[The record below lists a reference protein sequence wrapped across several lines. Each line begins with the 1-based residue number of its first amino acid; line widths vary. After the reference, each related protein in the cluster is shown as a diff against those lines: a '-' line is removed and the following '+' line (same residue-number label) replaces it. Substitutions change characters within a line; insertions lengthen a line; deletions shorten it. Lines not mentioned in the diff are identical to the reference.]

1 MTTSPNTSR
10 CIASHE
16 AAAQYAPSTERSGR
30 PSFPQLH
37 VLFLNAITYC
47 LFSEGCDNI
56 TSPLPLLNLRRYD
69 PEPPWL
75 PFWGGPR
82 VPMVPGGWFPGG
94 PGRPVPLCLCAFLP
108 AGSSVWGALA
118 LFPLGSLP
126 GPKSTSLLGKK
137 CFGCVKIVAPRGSK
151 PCWEKGSRSK
161 KRRAAL
167 WCEDRHMQEAFEG
180 PGGWPPSL

>member
-30 PSFPQLH
+30 PPLPHLH
-37 VLFLNAITYC
+37 ILFLNAITYC
-47 LFSEGCDNI
+47 LFQKDVTI
-56 TSPLPLLNLRRYD
+56 LPVPLLNLRRYD

-75 PFWGGPR
+75 PFRGGPR
-82 VPMVPGGWFPGG
+82 VPKVPGGWFPGGPGG

-118 LFPLGSLP
+118 LLPLGSLP
-126 GPKSTSLLGKK
+126 GPKPTLSLGKK
-137 CFGCVKIVAPRGSK
+137 CFGCVEIVAPRGSHA
-151 PCWEKGSRSK
+151 EKKEVGQ
-161 KRRAAL
+161 KRRAVL
-167 WCEDRHMQEAFEG
+167 WCEDRHMQEASEG